1 MTTTTHLHPSQ
12 EAPAPRVRPLR
23 VGRWIGNALLAIAI
37 GFFVLNLA
45 GIVGSVA
52 VNSFATQWFDTWL
65 PDGWTSKFYAMA
77 WNNYQLG
84 HTLQVT
90 LVVAFSVV
98 VLALLIGVPAAYV
111 LARRDFP
118 GKRAVMLSFL
128 LPVMLPAITYG
139 IPLAT
144 LLFKLR
150 LGGTLPGVIA
160 ANLVPMVPF
169 VILVMVPF
177 IEQIDPRI
185 EDAARMCGAR
195 TRQIFFNVL
204 VPLMRPGMLAASL
217 LVLVQTVALF
227 ELTFLVSGPGNQ
239 TLVVSLYYAVFASGI
254 RPSQAISAMAV
265 IYMMTTLV
273 ILVIALR
280 YVSPTQIVGASDLQL
295 HNDK

>member
-1 MTTTTHLHPSQ
+1 MTMTTQASSGRATYTGRRR
-12 EAPAPRVRPLR
+12 PARI
-23 VGRWIGNALLAIAI
+23 GHWIGNTILAIAI
-37 GFFVLNLA
+37 GLFVLNLI

-65 PDGWTSKFYAMA
+65 PDGWTGKFYAMA
-77 WNNYQLG
+77 WNDYQLA

-98 VLALLIGVPAAYV
+98 ALALLIGVPAAYV

-118 GKRAVMLSFL
+118 GKRIVMLSFL

-150 LGGTLPGVIA
+150 IGGTLLGVIT

-195 TRQIFFNVL
+195 TSQIFFSVL
-204 VPLMRPGMLAASL
+204 APLMRPGMLAASL

-254 RPSQAISAMAV
+254 RPGQAISAMAV

-280 YVSPTQIVGASDLQL
+280 YVSPTQIVGAGDLQP
-295 HNDK
+295 HNDN

>member
-1 MTTTTHLHPSQ
+1 MTMTTQASSSG
-12 EAPAPRVRPLR
+12 AAS
-23 VGRWIGNALLAIAI
+23 VGRRQPARLGHWIGNTILAVAI
-37 GFFVLNLA
+37 GLFVLNLI

-52 VNSFATQWFDTWL
+52 VNSFATRWFDTWL
-65 PDGWTSKFYAMA
+65 PDGWTGKFYAMA
-77 WNNYQLG
+77 WNDYQLA

-98 VLALLIGVPAAYV
+98 ALALLIGVPAAYV

-118 GKRAVMLSFL
+118 GKRIVMLSFL

-150 LGGTLPGVIA
+150 IGGTLLGVIT

-195 TRQIFFNVL
+195 TSQIFFSVL
-204 VPLMRPGMLAASL
+204 APLMRPGMLAASL

-254 RPSQAISAMAV
+254 RPGQAISAMAV

-280 YVSPTQIVGASDLQL
+280 YVSPTQIVGASDLRL
-295 HNDK
+295 SNDT

>member
-1 MTTTTHLHPSQ
+1 MTANQ
-12 EAPAPRVRPLR
+12 ESLDRTASAGRRRPVRI
-23 VGRWIGNALLAIAI
+23 GRWVGNAILTVAI
-37 GFFVLNLA
+37 GLFVLNLI

-65 PDGWTSKFYAMA
+65 PDGWTGKFYEMA
-77 WNNYQLG
+77 WNDYQLA

-90 LVVAFSVV
+90 LTVAFSVV
-98 VLALLIGVPAAYV
+98 ALALLIGVPAAYV

-118 GKRAVMLSFL
+118 GKRIVMLSFL

-150 LGGTLPGVIA
+150 IGGTLLGVIT

-177 IEQIDPRI
+177 IEQIDSRI

-195 TRQIFFNVL
+195 TSQIFFHVL
-204 VPLMRPGMLAASL
+204 APLMRPGMLAASL

-239 TLVVSLYYAVFASGI
+239 TLVVQLYYAVFASGI
-254 RPSQAISAMAV
+254 RPGQAISAMAV

-280 YVSPTQIVGASDLQL
+280 YVSPTQIVGAGDLRAN
-295 HNDK
+295 NDD